1 MARHDVA
8 INANRNLL
16 FRQHPN
22 GTLYNYIDQ
31 DTSFADSSSTALLA
45 AASYRLA
52 TITGDWTHITA
63 ASKAFDLI
71 KASLTEDGWLLNT
84 VDPLTFSTASPPG
97 TYSPEGQA
105 FVLLLQAAWRDFMN
119 SPLTRVWCS
128 LLTIPSVSDNSTVCS
143 R

>member
-1 MARHDVA
+1 MILRRLWLNSFISV
-8 INANRNLL
+8 
-16 FRQHPN
+16 QHSN

-52 TITGDWTHITA
+52 SITGSWDHITA

-71 KASLTEDGWLLNT
+71 KASLTDDGWLLNT

-105 FVLLLQAAWRDFMN
+105 FVLLLQAAWRDFAK
-119 SPLTRVWCS
+119 SPLTKVWCS
-128 LLTIPSVSDNSTVCS
+128 LISVPGVSSNGNATSVC
-143 R
+143 